1 MIIGIAAFMII
12 SLIIV
17 YIKQKV
23 TAVKAKKGSKPEN
36 MESLITVEDKY
47 KEEYI
52 NRSSVDPESQR
63 GTVDYGMSDSLLGK
77 TEGNEVEKAEP
88 VPEAAK
94 EQEEEK

>member
-12 SLIIV
+12 SLLIV

-23 TAVKAKKGSKPEN
+23 TAVKAKKASRPEN
-36 MESLITVEDKY
+36 KESLITVEDKY

-77 TEGNEVEKAEP
+77 TEDKLEK
-88 VPEAAK
+88 
-94 EQEEEK
+94 EK